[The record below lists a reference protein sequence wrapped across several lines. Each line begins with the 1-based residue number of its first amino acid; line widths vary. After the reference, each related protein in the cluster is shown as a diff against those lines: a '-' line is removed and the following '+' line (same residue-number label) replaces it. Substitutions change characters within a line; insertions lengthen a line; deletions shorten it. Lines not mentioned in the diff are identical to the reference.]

1 MKDGSCGWLMAGG
14 LVLAW
19 ACGGDF
25 TRAEHIAPAEFA
37 VVDGFEVTLWA
48 KTPQLYNPTNF
59 DIDADGRV
67 WVTEAVNYRNFRNA
81 DLGLENGEGDRVVV
95 LEDTDGDGA
104 ADASHTFVRD
114 ADLVA
119 PLGIA
124 VLGNKVVVSCAP
136 NLIVYTDVNGDA
148 RFDPDVDTKE
158 ILLTGFSGLDHDH
171 SLHSVTVGPDGYWY
185 FNSGNGGPH
194 TVTDKA
200 GWTLRAG
207 SSYAGGSPHLTE
219 NFPGRKSDD
228 GRVWVGGLALRMRP
242 DGTGLEPVGHNFRN
256 VYEESLSSFGDVFHA
271 DNDDPPACRTTWLM
285 EYGNLGF
292 SAADGSRKWQADQ
305 RPGQPTRIAEW
316 RQEDPGTIPA
326 GDVYGFGAP
335 TGVVFGENGCFA
347 DRYPRGLLLVC
358 ESARGEVFAYTP
370 KLQGAGFALER
381 KVFLK
386 LRPGSPESGMFRP
399 SDVAIGPDGAIYVSD
414 WYDPGVGGH
423 RMTDASGSG
432 SIYRIAPPGFSGTRS
447 ALDLSNTARHIAAL
461 KTPAVYVCS
470 LGLEALRKQ
479 GEAGAGAVVALSE
492 STNKFFTARA
502 AWLLP
507 GCGKKGL
514 DRLQALLR
522 QNDPQL
528 RVVALRSLRRA
539 AGEASANDAMKTA
552 WRKAREWACT
562 DSSAAVRREVALSL
576 RDVPLAECRDLLRKL
591 ADGFDGWDRW
601 YLEALGTACE
611 GKESEAYDLL
621 VREAGGEPNTWDR
634 RRAEIA
640 WRLHPSQAIVGFE
653 QRALAEDL
661 PLADRKRMVD
671 ALAFVDDP
679 RAAAAM
685 LTLATQAADDLRAYA
700 SWWGR
705 HRLTNDWQGLPL
717 DAEFPAP
724 PRSERVASKT
734 RPDTT
739 FLPAGRPAYESQTNR
754 ADISLELTGVQ
765 RLYLVV
771 DSADRRLVDA
781 LWVAPTLTTNG
792 GELSLR
798 EVPWTMAFSDAPPTG
813 PPAPSGKQAG
823 GKTKM
828 DRPPLTNSP
837 GFVTN
842 SAGQAAIRVRGRAVI
857 AYDISTLNATRLSV
871 QGQVGSDAGKPGEAV
886 RFSIYVDG
894 TPAGSAIPP
903 VTELAQIDASATLG
917 RAVFHS
923 GRVGCGKC
931 HLVGGYGGEIGPDLT
946 HIGRKHSAA
955 ALYEDILMPHAALA
969 TGFETMNVLTADG
982 KVISGLQVSAGNP
995 VVLKDATGVIHSIDR
1010 EEIEEIMAGRTSLMP
1025 ELRNLLT
1032 ANELASLIAFLQ
1044 SAGQ

>member
-1 MKDGSCGWLMAGG
+1 MTHGRCGWRLACGFC
-14 LVLAW
+14 LVLGCTSSSA
-19 ACGGDF
+19 
-25 TRAEHIAPAEFA
+25 RSEHIAADEFA
-37 VVDGFEVTLWA
+37 VAEGFEVTLWA
-48 KTPQLYNPTNF
+48 TTPHLFNPTNF
-59 DIDADGRV
+59 DIDAHGRL

-81 DLGLENGEGDRVVV
+81 DLGLENGDGDRVVV
-95 LEDTDGDGA
+95 LEDTDGDGT

-136 NLIVYTDVNGDA
+136 NLIVYTDVDGDT
-148 RFDPDVDTKE
+148 RFDPEVDTKE

-228 GRVWVGGLALRMRP
+228 GRVWVGGLALRMRS
-242 DGTGLEPVGHNFRN
+242 DGTGLEPIGHNFRN

-347 DRYPRGLLLVC
+347 DRYPQGLLLVC

-447 ALDLSNTARHIAAL
+447 TIDLGTTTGQIAAL
-461 KTPAVYVCS
+461 KSPAVHVRS
-470 LGLEALRKQ
+470 LGLDALRQQ
-479 GEAGAGAVVALSE
+479 GEGATDAVVALSE
-492 STNKFFTARA
+492 SSNHFFAARA

-507 GCGKKGL
+507 GCGQVGL
-514 DRLQALLR
+514 EQLEKLLR
-522 QNDPQL
+522 QNDPQV

-539 AGEASANDAMKTA
+539 AGKASATDSVKTA
-552 WRKAREWACT
+552 WRVARERACT

-576 RDVPLAECRDLLRKL
+576 RDVPFAECHDLLREL

-611 GKESEAYDLL
+611 GKEMKAYDLL
-621 VREAGGEPNTWDR
+621 VGDVDGDPLSWDR

-640 WRLHPSQAIVGFE
+640 WRLHPPQAIVAFE

-671 ALAFVDDP
+671 ALAFVDDR

-685 LTLATQAADDLRAYA
+685 LAIATRAGNDLRGYA

-705 HRLTNDWQGLPL
+705 HRLTNDWQGVTL

-724 PRSERVASKT
+724 PPSERVASKT

-739 FLPAGRPAYESQTNR
+739 FLPAGRPVYESQTNR
-754 ADISLELTGVQ
+754 AEVSLELTGVQ

-781 LWVAPTLTTNG
+781 LWVAPTLTTTG
-792 GELSLR
+792 GELSLQD
-798 EVPWTMAFSDAPPTG
+798 VPWTMAFSDAPPSG
-813 PPAPSGKQAG
+813 PPAPPTNQPGSKA
-823 GKTKM
+823 KVE
-828 DRPPLTNSP
+828 RPPLTNLP
-837 GFVTN
+837 GFVTT
-842 SAGQAAIRVRGRAVI
+842 STGQPAIRVRGRAVI
-857 AYDISTLNATRLSV
+857 AYDVSALNATGFFV
-871 QGQVGSDAGKPGEAV
+871 QGQVGNDAGKPGEAV
-886 RFSIYVDG
+886 RFSVHVDG

-917 RAVFHS
+917 RAVFYS
-923 GRVGCGKC
+923 SRVGCGKC

-969 TGFETMNVLTADG
+969 AGFETMNVLTADG
-982 KVISGLQVSAGNP
+982 KVISGLQISAGNP

-1010 EEIEEIMAGRTSLMP
+1010 DEIEEIMAGRTSLMP
-1025 ELRNLLT
+1025 ELRHLLT

-1044 SAGQ
+1044 AAGE